1 MKKEDLLKKIQELP
15 DGVEISIF
23 DWQKNL
29 KSGEDTNVG
38 MYSKFDVEL
47 HTLEPDELESFKDQF
62 ETDFKPFVTLNIE
75 NDDYEDIEDLADR
88 EIE

>member
-1 MKKEDLLKKIQELP
+1 MKKEKLIEELSKLP

-29 KSGEDTNVG
+29 NNGEDTNIG
-38 MYSKFDVEL
+38 MYPKFDIEL

-62 ETDFKPFVTLNIE
+62 DVDFKPFATLNIE
-75 NDDYEDIEDLADR
+75 NDDYDNEGKFIK